1 MASTQELPIGISS
14 QPACEWGGA
23 SGLGP
28 RKENQDVAALAIKD
42 DPRIQARGV
51 ALVVCD
57 GVGGEVGGQAAA
69 RIAAQTTL
77 EYYYNHTPPEVNDSD
92 EAALGTIPDDPTAL
106 LEAAVRQAHQNVKAE
121 SAATPAHAHMATTV
135 VAVAVRN
142 GVLYTT
148 HAGDSRAYL
157 LHANGTLEQVTR
169 DHSWVAEQVAAGVLT
184 EEEARQSAMRVVVT
198 RSLGSAANNTPESNK
213 CMLHEGD
220 RVLLCSDGL
229 HGTLTDDKM
238 AEILRAHR
246 NPHEAAKAL
255 VNAALPTTTDN
266 TTAVVLNYGQV
277 TQSSNDERQKRVSLA
292 LVIGGLL
299 AALAGVIALL
309 LWIRSNPAGSGT
321 TGNVTVGPV
330 TQALDVSAALVA
342 SPVASA
348 AAPIA
353 TDAPPALTQTPALTG
368 GLGPTSTLVPTL
380 VATATVLPVLPSP
393 TARTAATA
401 TRVAARATATITA
414 TAITATTIGATAT
427 PTPTLSTINL
437 LLVTKSPTSVPTANP
452 DDNFLVVS
460 PTATPNKSPA
470 ATPTRT
476 PTRTLPSPPAL
487 PRRP

>member
-1 MASTQELPIGISS
+1 MASTQELPSDISN
-14 QPACEWGGA
+14 QLPCEWNGA

-42 DPRIQARGV
+42 DPRLHERGV

-69 RIAAQTTL
+69 RIAAQATL
-77 EYYYNHTPPEVNDSD
+77 EYYYNHTPTEVSD
-92 EAALGTIPDDPTAL
+92 PAEAALGAMTDDTTTL
-106 LEAAVRQAHQNVKAE
+106 LEGAVRQAHQKVKAE
-121 SAATPAHAHMATTV
+121 SAATPAHAHMATTIV
-135 VAVAVRN
+135 VAAVRN
-142 GVLYTT
+142 GTLYTT
-148 HAGDSRAYL
+148 HVGDSRAYL

-213 CMLHEGD
+213 RLLQEGD

-246 NPHEAAKAL
+246 NPHDAAKAL
-255 VNAALPTTTDN
+255 VNAALPSTTDN

-277 TQSSNDERQKRVSLA
+277 TQSSKDERQKRVSLA

-309 LWIRSNPAGSGT
+309 LWMRNNPAGSGT
-321 TGNVTVGPV
+321 TGNVTVGPA
-330 TQALDVSAALVA
+330 TQVLEVSAALVA
-342 SPVASA
+342 SPVAPT
-348 AAPIA
+348 AAP
-353 TDAPPALTQTPALTG
+353 TDATAPAATAVATTG
-368 GLGPTSTLVPTL
+368 GVGPTSTLIPTL
-380 VATATVLPVLPSP
+380 VATATTLPLVTLPTP
-393 TARTAATA
+393 RAAATA
-401 TRVAARATATITA
+401 TRAGARASATATATISIA
-414 TAITATTIGATAT
+414 ATAT
-427 PTPTLSTINL
+427 PTATLSTINL
-437 LLVTKSPTSVPTANP
+437 LVSTKAPTPAPTANP
-452 DDNFLVVS
+452 DDNLLVLS
-460 PTATPNKSPA
+460 PTATPNTNSA

-476 PTRTLPSPPAL
+476 PTRTLPAPPAL
-487 PRRP
+487 PRPARP